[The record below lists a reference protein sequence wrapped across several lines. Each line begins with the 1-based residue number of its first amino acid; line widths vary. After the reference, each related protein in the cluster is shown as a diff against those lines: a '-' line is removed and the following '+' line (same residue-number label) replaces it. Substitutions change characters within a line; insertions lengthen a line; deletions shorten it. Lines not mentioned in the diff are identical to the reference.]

1 MYFCGGYKIVMM
13 LNKLRFLVVVL
24 LMGSLMVSCSKKAER
39 FELPEENL
47 VEYVNPMV
55 GTAEHGHTFP
65 GAVMPFGMVQLS
77 PDTRLDGWDGCSGYH
92 YTDSEIYG
100 FTHTHLSGTGCSD
113 YGDVLLMPM
122 CGKFST
128 DNKEYSSHFSHDTE
142 VAEPGYY
149 AVKLSDDDIDVEL
162 TVSPRVGM
170 HRYKFNR
177 EGKRYIVLDLEHR
190 DVVLEAG
197 LRKHSDNCYT
207 GVRRSHAWADNQ
219 HLYFAMQFST
229 DVSIVEPADF
239 DWESDSLCRPDK
251 PVYVFEIADSAVK
264 EVLVKVAISQVDEDG
279 ALKNMEQEVPNWDFD
294 ALRKDASDAWNHE
307 LNKIIVKGGSE
318 EQRKVFYTAMYHSF
332 VHPTLAQDVDR
343 RYRGTDL
350 QVHSS
355 DDFTAYTVF
364 SLWDTYRAAHPL
376 YTITQQARSVDF
388 IKTFI
393 AEYSQGGRLPM
404 WELSS
409 NYTGCMIG
417 YHAVPPMV
425 DAYFKGI
432 KFKNLESLA
441 LEAMVASAT
450 ADELGKRDFARHGF
464 MSVNEEHESVSKNL
478 EYGFDDWCIA
488 QFAKSQGDKE
498 KYREYMIRSQAY
510 KHIFDKSCGFM
521 CPRQNGSW
529 KENFDPKEIDF
540 NFTEANSWQYTFYV
554 PHDIL
559 GFIELMG
566 GNEAFEAKLDE
577 LFSTGSETHGKDLKD
592 ITGLIGQYVHGNEP
606 SHHIAY
612 MYNYCGKPTKTQ
624 KIVRQIMSE
633 MYNTTPAG
641 SCGNEDCGQMSA
653 WYVLSAMGFYPINPA
668 NGVYDIGSPIFDTVQ
683 INLENGK
690 KCLIVT
696 HDNSPENIY
705 VGKMEINGKPYTKSY
720 ILHSDIADGARI
732 DFYMTADPQN
742 GFGTNSTDIY
752 PSRIEE
758 FKVVPAPYAKTGVRT
773 FHDSLKIEL
782 ACSDDS
788 AKIYYSVGNGEEKL
802 YSEPLILNETTK
814 LTIHSER
821 DGYVSSK
828 PVEAKYI
835 KIDADRRIKLHSKYN
850 PMYTAGGDDA
860 LVDHLRG
867 GNDFRTGEWQGYHG
881 QDFEAVVDLCEVK
894 DIKSIE
900 TGFIQDVKS
909 WILFPKYVEY
919 YTSND
924 GVNFKKIATVNHN
937 VADNDYRQQIYN
949 FRCEPANCKARYV
962 KVFAKYYGTLPKWHL
977 GAGGETHLFIDEIEI
992 VEK

>member
-1 MYFCGGYKIVMM
+1 MDRIRIFIGIVII
-13 LNKLRFLVVVL
+13 
-24 LMGSLMVSCSKKAER
+24 GSLLISCKGKTER
-39 FELPEENL
+39 FELQNEDL
-47 VEYVNPMV
+47 VGYVNPMV

-92 YTDSEIYG
+92 YTDSKIYG

-128 DNKEYSSHFSHDTE
+128 DNEEYSSKFSHETE
-142 VAEPGYY
+142 VTEPGYY

-162 TVSPRVGM
+162 TVSPRVGI
-170 HRYKFNR
+170 HHYKFNR

-190 DVVLEAG
+190 DIVLEAG
-197 LRKHSDNCYT
+197 LRHQSGNRYT
-207 GVRRSHAWADNQ
+207 GVRRSYAWADNQ
-219 HLYFAMQFST
+219 HLYFAMDFST
-229 DVSIVEPADF
+229 DVSVVNPADF
-239 DWESDSLCRPDK
+239 DLKSDSLCRPEK
-251 PVYVFEIADSAVK
+251 AVYVFEVADSTV
-264 EVLVKVAISQVDEDG
+264 EDVYVKVAISPVDEEG
-279 ALKNMEQEVPNWDFD
+279 AMKNLDAEIPDWDFD
-294 ALRKDASDAWNHE
+294 AVRKNASDAWNSE
-307 LNKIIVKGGSE
+307 LNRIIVKGGTE

-332 VHPTLAQDVDR
+332 VHPTLAQDVDG

-350 QVHSS
+350 KIHSS
-355 DDFTAYTVF
+355 SDFTCYTVF

-376 YTITQQARSVDF
+376 YTITQQKRSVDF
-388 IKTFI
+388 IKTFL

-417 YHAVPPMV
+417 YHSVPPIV

-432 KFKNLESLA
+432 KFKDLEGLA
-441 LEAMVASAT
+441 LEAMVAAAT
-450 ADELGKRDFARHGF
+450 ADELGKRDYAHHGF
-464 MSVNEEHESVSKNL
+464 ISVNEEHESISKNL

-498 KYREYMIRSQAY
+498 TYREYMIRSQVY
-510 KHIFDKSCGFM
+510 KHILDTRIGFM
-521 CPRQNGSW
+521 CPRQNGAW
-529 KENFDPKEIDF
+529 KADFDPKEIDF
-540 NFTEANSWQYTFYV
+540 NFTEANSWQYSFYV

-559 GFIELMG
+559 GFIEMMG
-566 GNEAFEAKLDE
+566 GDEAFSAKLDE
-577 LFSTGSETHGKDLKD
+577 LFTTGSETHGKDLKD

-612 MYNYCGKPTKTQ
+612 LYNYCGKPYKTQ
-624 KIVRQIMSE
+624 ELARRIMSE
-633 MYNTTPAG
+633 MYNSTPAG

-653 WYVLSAMGFYPINPA
+653 WYVLSAMGFYPVNPA

-690 KCLIVT
+690 KCLIVA

-705 VGKMEINGKPYTKSY
+705 VAKVEINGKPSTKSY
-720 ILHSDIADGARI
+720 IMHSDIADGARI
-732 DFYMTADPQN
+732 DFYMTSDPQN
-742 GFGTNSTDIY
+742 GFGTNSADIY
-752 PSRIEE
+752 PSRIDE
-758 FKVVPAPYAKTGVRT
+758 FKVVPAPYALTSART
-773 FHDSLKIEL
+773 FHDSLKVEL

-788 AKIYYSVGNGEEKL
+788 ARIYYSIGDSEPKL
-802 YSEPLILNETTK
+802 YSEPIMLKETTT
-814 LTIHSER
+814 LNFYSER

-828 PVEAKYI
+828 PVSAKYI
-835 KIDADRRIKLHSKYN
+835 LISADRRIKLISKYN
-850 PMYTAGGDDA
+850 KMYSAGGDDA
-860 LVDHLRG
+860 LVDCLRG

-881 QDFEAVVDLCEVK
+881 QDFEAIVDLCGEK

-900 TGFIQDVKS
+900 TGFIQDVGS
-909 WILFPKYVEY
+909 WIMFPKYVEY
-919 YTSND
+919 YISND
-924 GVNFKKIATVNHN
+924 GVNFKKIATLNHN

-949 FRCEPANCKARYV
+949 FRCELVNCKARYV
-962 KVFAKYYGTLPKWHL
+962 KVFAKYYGKLPEWHW
-977 GAGGETHLFIDEIEI
+977 GAGGESHLFVDEIEI
-992 VEK
+992 AEK

>member
-1 MYFCGGYKIVMM
+1 MDRIRIFVGIIVVGFM
-13 LNKLRFLVVVL
+13 LI
-24 LMGSLMVSCSKKAER
+24 SCKGKNER
-39 FELPEENL
+39 FDLQNEDL
-47 VEYVNPMV
+47 VGYVNPMV
-55 GTAEHGHTFP
+55 GTDVHGHTFP

-142 VAEPGYY
+142 IAEPGYY

-207 GVRRSHAWADNQ
+207 GIRRSHAWADNQ

-229 DVSIVEPADF
+229 DVSIVEPTGF

-251 PVYVFEIADSAVK
+251 AVYVFEIADSTVK
-264 EVLVKVAISQVDEDG
+264 EVLVKVSISQVDEDG

-404 WELSS
+404 WELSP

-521 CPRQNGSW
+521 CPRQNGAW
-529 KENFDPKEIDF
+529 KEKFDPKEIDF
-540 NFTEANSWQYTFYV
+540 NFTEANSWQYSFYV

-559 GFIELMG
+559 TFIDLMG

-577 LFSTGSETHGKDLKD
+577 LFTTGSETFGKDLKD
-592 ITGLIGQYVHGNEP
+592 ISGMIGQYAHGNEP

-612 MYNYCGKPTKTQ
+612 MYNYCGKPAKTQ
-624 KIVRQIMSE
+624 KLARQIMSE
-633 MYNTTPAG
+633 MYNSTPSG
-641 SCGNEDCGQMSA
+641 NCGNEDCGQMSA
-653 WYVLSAMGFYPINPA
+653 WYVLSAMGFYPVNPA

-690 KCLIVT
+690 KCLIVA

-705 VGKMEINGKPYTKSY
+705 VAKMEINGKPYTKSY

-732 DFYMTADPQN
+732 DFYMTSDEN
-742 GFGTNSTDIY
+742 ITFGSKPEDIY
-752 PSRIEE
+752 QSRIEE

-773 FHDSLKIEL
+773 FHDSLKVEL
-782 ACSDDS
+782 ACIDDN
-788 AKIYYSVGNGEEKL
+788 AKIYYSINNGEEKL
-802 YSEPLILNETTK
+802 YSEPLTISETST
-814 LTIHSER
+814 LTFHSECE
-821 DGYVSSK
+821 GYEPSK

-835 KIDADRRIKLHSKYN
+835 KIDRDRRIKLLSKYT
-850 PMYTAGGDDA
+850 PAYSAGGNDA

-867 GNDFRTGEWQGYHG
+867 GNDFRTGEWQGYYA
-881 QDFEAVVDLCEVK
+881 QDFEAVVDMVDVA

-900 TGFIQDVKS
+900 TGFIQDVGS
-909 WILFPKYVEY
+909 WILLPKYVEF
-919 YTSND
+919 YTSTD

-949 FRCEPANCKARYV
+949 FRCEPANCRARYV
-962 KVFAKYYGTLPKWHL
+962 KVFAKYYGKLPEWHI
-977 GAGGETHLFIDEIEI
+977 GAGGDTHLFVDEIEI

>member
-1 MYFCGGYKIVMM
+1 
-13 LNKLRFLVVVL
+13 
-24 LMGSLMVSCSKKAER
+24 
-39 FELPEENL
+39 
-47 VEYVNPMV
+47 
-55 GTAEHGHTFP
+55 
-65 GAVMPFGMVQLS
+65 
-77 PDTRLDGWDGCSGYH
+77 
-92 YTDSEIYG
+92 
-100 FTHTHLSGTGCSD
+100 
-113 YGDVLLMPM
+113 
-122 CGKFST
+122 
-128 DNKEYSSHFSHDTE
+128 
-142 VAEPGYY
+142 
-149 AVKLSDDDIDVEL
+149 
-162 TVSPRVGM
+162 
-170 HRYKFNR
+170 
-177 EGKRYIVLDLEHR
+177 
-190 DVVLEAG
+190 
-197 LRKHSDNCYT
+197 
-207 GVRRSHAWADNQ
+207 
-219 HLYFAMQFST
+219 
-229 DVSIVEPADF
+229 
-239 DWESDSLCRPDK
+239 
-251 PVYVFEIADSAVK
+251 
-264 EVLVKVAISQVDEDG
+264 
-279 ALKNMEQEVPNWDFD
+279 
-294 ALRKDASDAWNHE
+294 
-307 LNKIIVKGGSE
+307 
-318 EQRKVFYTAMYHSF
+318 
-332 VHPTLAQDVDR
+332 
-343 RYRGTDL
+343 
-350 QVHSS
+350 
-355 DDFTAYTVF
+355 
-364 SLWDTYRAAHPL
+364 
-376 YTITQQARSVDF
+376 
-388 IKTFI
+388 
-393 AEYSQGGRLPM
+393 
-404 WELSS
+404 
-409 NYTGCMIG
+409 
-417 YHAVPPMV
+417 
-425 DAYFKGI
+425 
-432 KFKNLESLA
+432 
-441 LEAMVASAT
+441 
-450 ADELGKRDFARHGF
+450 
-464 MSVNEEHESVSKNL
+464 
-478 EYGFDDWCIA
+478 
-488 QFAKSQGDKE
+488 
-498 KYREYMIRSQAY
+498 
-510 KHIFDKSCGFM
+510 
-521 CPRQNGSW
+521 
-529 KENFDPKEIDF
+529 
-540 NFTEANSWQYTFYV
+540 EANSWQYTFYV

-624 KIVRQIMSE
+624 KVVRQIMSE

-742 GFGTNSTDIY
+742 GFGTNSADIY

-788 AKIYYSVGNGEEKL
+788 AKIYYSIGNGEEKL
-802 YSEPLILNETTK
+802 YSEPLILNETTT
-814 LTIHSER
+814 LTFHSER

-867 GNDFRTGEWQGYHG
+867 GNDFRTGEWQGYQG

>member
-1 MYFCGGYKIVMM
+1 ME
-13 LNKLRFLVVVL
+13 KLKFLVVAL

-142 VAEPGYY
+142 IAEPGYY

-219 HLYFAMQFST
+219 HLYFAMKFST

-239 DWESDSLCRPDK
+239 NWESDSLCRPDK
-251 PVYVFEIADSAVK
+251 IVYVFEIADSAVK
-264 EVLVKVAISQVDEDG
+264 EVLIKVSISQVDEDG

-294 ALRKDASDAWNHE
+294 ALRKDASDAWNRE
-307 LNKIIVKGGSE
+307 LNKIVVKGGSE

-332 VHPTLAQDVDR
+332 IQPTLAQDVDR

-355 DDFTAYTVF
+355 DDFTTYTVF

-417 YHAVPPMV
+417 YHSVPPIV

-464 MSVNEEHESVSKNL
+464 ISVNEEHESVSKNL

-488 QFAKSQGDKE
+488 QFAKSQGDME
-498 KYREYMIRSQAY
+498 KYREYLIRSQAY

-521 CPRQNGSW
+521 CPRQNGAW
-529 KENFDPKEIDF
+529 KEKFDPKEIDF
-540 NFTEANSWQYTFYV
+540 NFTEANSWQYSFYV

-559 GFIELMG
+559 TFIDLMG

-577 LFSTGSETHGKDLKD
+577 LFTTGSETFGKDLKD
-592 ITGLIGQYVHGNEP
+592 ISGMIGQYAHGNEP

-612 MYNYCGKPTKTQ
+612 MYNYCGKPAKTQ
-624 KIVRQIMSE
+624 NLARQIMSE
-633 MYNTTPAG
+633 MYNSTPSG
-641 SCGNEDCGQMSA
+641 NCGNEDCGQMSA
-653 WYVLSAMGFYPINPA
+653 WYVLSAMGFYPVNPA

-690 KCLIVT
+690 KCLIVA

-705 VGKMEINGKPYTKSY
+705 VAKMEINGKPYTKSY

-732 DFYMTADPQN
+732 DFYMTSDEN
-742 GFGTNSTDIY
+742 ITFGSKPEDIY
-752 PSRIEE
+752 QSRIEE

-773 FHDSLKIEL
+773 FHDSLKVEL
-782 ACSDDS
+782 ACIDDS
-788 AKIYYSVGNGEEKL
+788 AKIYYSINNGDEKI
-802 YSEPLILNETTK
+802 YSEPLIFNVTTT
-814 LTIHSER
+814 LTFHSER
-821 DGYVSSK
+821 DGYESSK

-835 KIDADRRIKLHSKYN
+835 KIDRDRRIKLHSKYT
-850 PMYTAGGDDA
+850 PAYSAGGNDA

-867 GNDFRTGEWQGYHG
+867 GNDFRTGEWQGYQG
-881 QDFEAVVDLCEVK
+881 QDFEAVVDLGEVK
-894 DIKSIE
+894 EIASVE

-919 YTSND
+919 YTSTD
-924 GVNFKKIATVNHN
+924 GVNFKKVATVNHN

-949 FRCEPANCKARYV
+949 FRCEPQNCKARYV
-962 KVFAKYYGTLPKWHL
+962 KVFAKYYGTLPEWHL

>member
-1 MYFCGGYKIVMM
+1 MDRIRIFVGFIIVCAI
-13 LNKLRFLVVVL
+13 L
-24 LMGSLMVSCSKKAER
+24 VSCKGKTER
-39 FELPEENL
+39 FDLQNDDL
-47 VEYVNPMV
+47 VGYVCPMV
-55 GTAEHGHTFP
+55 GTDVHGHTFP

-122 CGKFST
+122 CGKFFT
-128 DNKEYSSHFSHDTE
+128 DNKEYSSRFSHETE
-142 VAEPGYY
+142 VTEPGYY

-177 EGKRYIVLDLEHR
+177 NGRRYIVLDLEHR

-197 LRKHSDNCYT
+197 LRKQSGNRYT
-207 GVRRSHAWADNQ
+207 GVRRSRAWADNQ
-219 HLYFAMQFST
+219 HLYFAMDFST
-229 DVSIVEPADF
+229 DVSVVEPADF
-239 DWESDSLCRPDK
+239 DWDSDSLCNPGK
-251 PVYVFEIADSAVK
+251 AIYVFEVADTAVA
-264 EVLVKVAISQVDEDG
+264 EVLVKVAISQVDEEG
-279 ALKNMEQEVPNWDFD
+279 AMKNLDAEIADWDFD
-294 ALRKDASDAWNHE
+294 AVRKNASDAWNSE
-307 LNKIIVKGGSE
+307 LNKIIIKGGSE

-332 VHPTLAQDVDR
+332 IQPTLAHDVDG

-355 DDFTAYTVF
+355 NDFTCYTVF

-376 YTITQQARSVDF
+376 YTITQQKRSVDF
-388 IKTFI
+388 IKTFL

-417 YHAVPPMV
+417 YHSVPPIV

-441 LEAMVASAT
+441 LEAMEAAAT
-450 ADELGKRDFARHGF
+450 ADELGKRDYARHGF
-464 MSVNEEHESVSKNL
+464 ISVNEEHESVSKNL

-488 QFAKSQGDKE
+488 QFAKSQGNE
-498 KYREYMIRSQAY
+498 KTYREYMIRCQVY
-510 KHIFDKSCGFM
+510 KHIFDKRCGFM
-521 CPRQNGSW
+521 CPRRNGAW

-540 NFTEANSWQYTFYV
+540 NFTEANSWQYSFYV

-559 GFIELMG
+559 GFIDMMG

-577 LFSTGSETHGKDLKD
+577 LFTTGSETYGKDLKD
-592 ITGLIGQYVHGNEP
+592 ISGMIGQYAHGNEP

-612 MYNYCGKPTKTQ
+612 LYNYCGKPYKTQ
-624 KIVRQIMSE
+624 ELARRIMSE
-633 MYNTTPAG
+633 MYNSTPAG
-641 SCGNEDCGQMSA
+641 NCGNEDCGQMSA
-653 WYVLSAMGFYPINPA
+653 WYVLSAMGFYPVNPA

-690 KCLIVT
+690 KCLFVA

-705 VGKMEINGKPYTKSY
+705 VAKMELNGKPYTKSY
-720 ILHSDIADGARI
+720 ILHSDIADGARF
-732 DFYMTADPQN
+732 DFYMTSEPKN
-742 GFGTNSTDIY
+742 GFGTYSADIY
-752 PSRIEE
+752 QSRVEE
-758 FKVVPAPYAKTGVRT
+758 FKVVPAPYALNGQPT
-773 FHDSLKIEL
+773 FYDSLKVEL
-782 ACSDDS
+782 ECSDDS
-788 AKIYYSVGNGEEKL
+788 AKIYYSINDGEEMP
-802 YSEPLILNETTK
+802 YTQPLIIKETSTLK
-814 LTIHSER
+814 FHSER

-835 KIDADRRIKLHSKYN
+835 KIADDRRIKLYSKYT
-850 PMYTAGGDDA
+850 PAYSAGGDEA
-860 LVDHLRG
+860 LIDRLRG
-867 GNDFRTGEWQGYHG
+867 GNDFRTGEWQGYQG
-881 QDFEAVVDLCEVK
+881 QDFEAVVDLCSEK
-894 DIKSIE
+894 DIKYIE

-924 GVNFKKIATVNHN
+924 GVNFKKIATLTHN

-962 KVFAKYYGTLPKWHL
+962 KVFAKYYGTLPEWHL
-977 GAGGETHLFIDEIEI
+977 GAGGETHLFLDEIEI